1 MACQLSYEVMLIGV
15 NYNLTIIL
23 VYQFHVL
30 FLIYLYLLKYKIRK
44 TKVVKDRKIDN
55 KRRYHFDAWVLVPL
69 YLYAWF
75 SMISEIVNVDNNK
88 MILLYV
94 LLFTI
99 SHKISYCF
107 IIYFKKLI
115 KKVIIFNQNKI
126 FFYSR
131 TKSIILKWL
140 F

>member
-1 MACQLSYEVMLIGV
+1 MSIVIWSNANWSKLQLDHHSSLSISCS
-15 NYNLTIIL
+15 
-23 VYQFHVL
+23 